1 MLNSYRWKDLISS
14 VKKVSGYKH
23 FADDW
28 KTALGNTYNADQE
41 AYFTKV
47 HNHLVAKYNNVRG
60 KHYRQP
66 IPTGLHGEDLGI
78 AQNPGY

>member
-14 VKKVSGYKH
+14 VKKVSTYKH
-23 FADDW
+23 FPNDW
-28 KTALGNTYNADQE
+28 KTSTGNTYTADQE
-41 AYFTKV
+41 AYFTKI

-66 IPTGLHGEDLGI
+66 IPTGLKGEDLGI
-78 AQNPGY
+78 SQNPGY